1 MQSTTYITRPLWL
14 VNETPQAHTVDS
26 SSWIIY
32 VTIWYHFLRQAT
44 MSVRCPPQSVTATV
58 TVPVKFE
65 PYGGMFIPKQNN
77 VQSPG
82 WTNNWLH

>member
-1 MQSTTYITRPLWL
+1 
-14 VNETPQAHTVDS
+14 
-26 SSWIIY
+26 
-32 VTIWYHFLRQAT
+32 